1 MSQFAVGNMFLGLSV
16 LLGAGAQ
23 VVLKRLMLAMGGGGI
38 QALTP
43 VRLWNDGLLSV
54 ATAAGAML
62 IAGFLFW
69 LASLS
74 RLDLSYAYPVACT
87 SALLVAVFSALFLNE
102 TVTLKMI
109 AGTILMV
116 AGAALLVSAH

>member
-23 VVLKRLMLAMGGGGI
+23 VVLKRLMLAMGSGGI

-116 AGAALLVSAH
+116 AGATLLVSAH